1 MRIALKVALM
11 VVSIA
16 FASNALA
23 QNTVYK
29 WTDERGVTQY
39 TQTPPAGTRNYET
52 VRMGSSGQQRSAEQ
66 AQEPV
71 GFGQAEAEATAPQTP
86 ADHER
91 QEYCDAAR
99 RNLVALESEVE
110 VHLEAADGGEP
121 SPLDAGQRAE
131 QIEIAQR
138 QVTLFCRD

>member
-1 MRIALKVALM
+1 MRNVLKIALVL
-11 VVSIA
+11 
-16 FASNALA
+16 ASMTLATTVLA

-39 TQTPPAGTRNYET
+39 TQTPPSGTRNYEA
-52 VRMGSSGQQRSAEQ
+52 VRMGSSGQQRSSEPTQDADAGQ
-66 AQEPV
+66 AQ
-71 GFGQAEAEATAPQTP
+71 AAATAPQTP
-86 ADHER
+86 ADQER
-91 QEYCDAAR
+91 QEYCDSAR
-99 RNLVALESEVE
+99 RNLAALESDVG

-121 SPLDAGQRAE
+121 TPLDAQQRAE

>member
-1 MRIALKVALM
+1 MLNVLKIALVMLSTTLA
-11 VVSIA
+11 A
-16 FASNALA
+16 NALA

-39 TQTPPAGTRNYET
+39 TQTPPSGSRNYET
-52 VRMGSSGQQRSAEQ
+52 VRMGSSGQQRSAEP

-71 GFGQAEAEATAPQTP
+71 DIGQAQAAAAPQTP
-86 ADHER
+86 ADQER

-99 RNLVALESEVE
+99 RNLAALESEAD

-121 SPLDAGQRAE
+121 TPLDAGQRAE